1 MEKSESGFRIAIIGL
16 GIIGGSMAYALRGF
30 RGGEIIGCDINEET
44 RRLALKN
51 KAVHSVTADPA
62 EAVQGADLIIICVYP
77 DLIARIIE
85 QCAPHFK
92 PGAVITD
99 VCGVKTEVARR
110 IQEVLPSEVDY
121 VGGHPMAGKE
131 VEGFENASPELFWM
145 TGFIVTPISSSQP
158 ESVALVKEMAHYIGA
173 TRIAENSP
181 EEHDGII
188 AYTSDLM
195 HISAAAL
202 CLDFHP
208 KMNRAYTAGSF
219 RDCTRIAQINPELWT
234 EIFLQNKE
242 NTLIEIDR
250 FLRSVQSLRTAIA
263 SENREELMALLSRV
277 KENKKIMQ
285 KREVE

>member
-1 MEKSESGFRIAIIGL
+1 MDKSENNFQIAVIGL

-30 RGGEIIGCDINEET
+30 RSSKIIGCDICEET
-44 RRLALKN
+44 REKAMKN

-62 EAVQGADLIIICVYP
+62 TAVKDADLVIICVYP
-77 DLIARIIE
+77 DMIAPVIA

-92 PGAVITD
+92 QGAVITD
-99 VCGVKTEVARR
+99 VCGVKTEVARQ
-110 IQEVLPSEVDY
+110 IQKVLPDDVDY

-131 VEGFENASPELFWM
+131 VDGFTNASPELFWM
-145 TGFIVTPISSSQP
+145 TGFIVTPITTSKPDSI
-158 ESVALVKEMAHYIGA
+158 ALVKEMAHYIGA
-173 TRIAENSP
+173 TRITENSP
-181 EEHDGII
+181 EEHDAII

-234 EIFLQNKE
+234 EIFLQNKK
-242 NTLIEIDR
+242 NTLTEIDR
-250 FLRSVQSLRTAIA
+250 FLGSIQKLRSTIE
-263 SENREELMALLSRV
+263 SENREELKCLLSHV
-277 KENKKIMQ
+277 KENKETMQ
-285 KREVE
+285 KREV

>member
-1 MEKSESGFRIAIIGL
+1 MDNSESNFQIAVIGL

-30 RGGEIIGCDINEET
+30 RNSKIIGCDINEET
-44 RRLALKN
+44 RRLAVKN
-51 KAVHSVTADPA
+51 KAVHSVAANPI
-62 EAVQGADLIIICVYP
+62 EAVKGADLVIICVYP
-77 DLIARIIE
+77 DLIAPLIA

-99 VCGVKTEVARR
+99 VCGVKTEVARQ
-110 IQEVLPSEVDY
+110 IQTILPKDVDY

-131 VEGFENASPELFWM
+131 VEGFSNASPELFWM
-145 TGFIVTPISSSQP
+145 TGFIVTPIPTSKP
-158 ESVALVKEMAHYIGA
+158 ESIALVKEMAHYIGA

-181 EEHDGII
+181 EEHDAII

-234 EIFLQNKE
+234 EIFLQNKK
-242 NTLIEIDR
+242 NTLTEINRFMNSIQKLRDSIE
-250 FLRSVQSLRTAIA
+250 
-263 SENREELMALLSRV
+263 SENRDELKALLSRV
-277 KENKKIMQ
+277 KENKEAMQ
-285 KREVE
+285 KREVL